1 MGSAFLA
8 WGAVLRVVVGGVR
21 QFFFV
26 FLDWGIGLV
35 LLVVIDFSNRV
46 GSCQIFMRAV
56 RALILMDVTVSYG
69 WGKQVIV
76 GDFLSG

>member
-8 WGAVLRVVVGGVR
+8 WGAVLRVVIGGGR

-26 FLDWGIGLV
+26 FLVLDWGGDRVV

-46 GSCQIFMRAV
+46 GSCQIFMRA
-56 RALILMDVTVSYG
+56 ALER
-69 WGKQVIV
+69 
-76 GDFLSG
+76 

>member
-8 WGAVLRVVVGGVR
+8 WGAVLRVVIGGGR

-26 FLDWGIGLV
+26 FLVLVGGDRVV

-46 GSCQIFMRAV
+46 GSCQIFMCA
-56 RALILMDVTVSYG
+56 ALER
-69 WGKQVIV
+69 
-76 GDFLSG
+76 